1 MRTNDEHYSFSSK
14 EEIDMQGFVHDIA
27 ALISLTT
34 FVASIGVLSE
44 VLRLV
49 V

>member
-1 MRTNDEHYSFSSK
+1 MQSF
-14 EEIDMQGFVHDIA
+14 IHDIA
-27 ALISLTT
+27 ALISLTI

-44 VLRLV
+44 VVRIV

>member
-1 MRTNDEHYSFSSK
+1 MP
-14 EEIDMQGFVHDIA
+14 GFIHDIA

-34 FVASIGVLSE
+34 FVASIGVISE
-44 VLRLV
+44 VVRMV

>member
-1 MRTNDEHYSFSSK
+1 MQSF
-14 EEIDMQGFVHDIA
+14 IHNIA

-44 VLRLV
+44 IVRLV

>member
-1 MRTNDEHYSFSSK
+1 
-14 EEIDMQGFVHDIA
+14 MQGFIHDIA
-27 ALISLTT
+27 ALIALIT

-44 VLRLV
+44 VVRLV

>member
-1 MRTNDEHYSFSSK
+1 MNKLLETVGVS
-14 EEIDMQGFVHDIA
+14 DMQGFIHDIA

-34 FVASIGVLSE
+34 FVASVGVLSE
-44 VLRLV
+44 VVRLV

>member
-1 MRTNDEHYSFSSK
+1 
-14 EEIDMQGFVHDIA
+14 MQGLIQDIA

-44 VLRLV
+44 VVRLIV
-49 V
+49 

>member
-1 MRTNDEHYSFSSK
+1 
-14 EEIDMQGFVHDIA
+14 MQGFVHDVA

-44 VLRLV
+44 VVRLV
-49 V
+49 I

>member
-1 MRTNDEHYSFSSK
+1 
-14 EEIDMQGFVHDIA
+14 MQGFIHDIA
-27 ALISLTT
+27 ALIALTT

-44 VLRLV
+44 VVRLV

>member
-1 MRTNDEHYSFSSK
+1 
-14 EEIDMQGFVHDIA
+14 MQGFVHDIA

-44 VLRLV
+44 IVRLV
-49 V
+49 I